1 MTGIGTT
8 VRRRRPLLRLLT
20 TSVAALGTTVA
31 AVLSAPAASAGQP
44 VTRSV
49 EGVHVV
55 CDGEVGGAGVQ
66 LGLDDNEGAFQ
77 VLTVVY
83 AADGST
89 LLYNPERTGQVTR
102 DGNTFTGTLPLL
114 DGQDVPVG
122 EGRFTVTVAEDG
134 PAITSADDYRT
145 GNVRVTTSL
154 TEQPLTGQATL
165 SLPDGSAAGL
175 DCAGQSV
182 SWMITATQPDAYTDR
197 GPQITNV
204 ACAVPLPEGETVLV
218 HVEHGTE
225 GGWVS
230 VSVFD
235 ERDGVGG
242 ETTDFS
248 ITRNSVR
255 ASVPMYQRDAEQPFG
270 TAQVELTLSSLDRS
284 RFVLTHSAG
293 KQTFFLEVIRAVGS
307 VTLPDGRV
315 VALDCDGERSVSQE
329 VTTAPSGPGSTGP
342 APGNDAPA
350 GAVALAPG
358 GRHATQTRSAA
369 APPELPLWCY
379 DEPPYDPGYLPGRT
393 VWYRFT
399 GTGSPVTVDTA
410 GSGFNTTLAVYAV
423 DGDGYTEVACADD
436 HWRETWQAH
445 ASVDT
450 QPGIEYLVQVG
461 GVGGQS
467 GTLKVA
473 LDGDGQRRQP

>member
-8 VRRRRPLLRLLT
+8 AQRRRRLLRLLT
-20 TSVAALGTTVA
+20 TSVAAFGTTVA

-44 VTRSV
+44 VTKSG

-55 CDGEVGGAGVQ
+55 CDGTAGPAGVQ
-66 LGLDDNEGAFQ
+66 LAVDDNDGALQ
-77 VLTVVY
+77 VLAVVY

-102 DGNTFTGTLPLL
+102 DGNTFTGTFPLL
-114 DGQDVPVG
+114 DGQDTPVG
-122 EGRFTVTVAEDG
+122 EGRFTLTVAEDG
-134 PAITSADDYRT
+134 PATTSDGGYRT
-145 GNVRVTTSL
+145 GNVRVTTTL
-154 TEQPLTGQATL
+154 AEQPLTGQATL
-165 SLPDGSAAGL
+165 SLPDGSAAPL
-175 DCAGQSV
+175 DCAGHSV
-182 SWMITATQPDAYTDR
+182 SWTITATQPDAYTDR

-204 ACAVPLPEGETVLV
+204 ACDVPLPEGDTALV
-218 HVEHGTE
+218 NVEHGTE
-225 GGWVS
+225 GGFVS

-235 ERDGVGG
+235 ELNGVGG
-242 ETTDFS
+242 DTSEFS
-248 ITRNSVR
+248 ITRSSVR
-255 ASVPMYQRDAEQPFG
+255 ASVPMYQRGAEQPFG
-270 TAQVELTLSSLDRS
+270 TAQVDLTLSSLDRS
-284 RFVLTHSAG
+284 RFVLTHSVG
-293 KQTFFLEVIRAVGS
+293 KQTFFIEVIRAVGS

-315 VALDCDGERSVSQE
+315 VALDCDGERSVSHE
-329 VTTAPSGPGSTGP
+329 VTTAPAGPGSTGP

-350 GAVALAPG
+350 GAVPLAPS
-358 GRHATQTRSAA
+358 GRHTTQTRSAA
-369 APPELPLWCY
+369 AAPELPLWCY
-379 DEPPYDPGYLPGRT
+379 VEPPYDPGFLPGRT

-423 DGDGYTEVACADD
+423 DGDTYTEVACADD

-450 QPGIEYLVQVG
+450 QPGVEYLVQVG

-467 GTLKVA
+467 GNLKVA
-473 LDGDGQRRQP
+473 LDGDGQR